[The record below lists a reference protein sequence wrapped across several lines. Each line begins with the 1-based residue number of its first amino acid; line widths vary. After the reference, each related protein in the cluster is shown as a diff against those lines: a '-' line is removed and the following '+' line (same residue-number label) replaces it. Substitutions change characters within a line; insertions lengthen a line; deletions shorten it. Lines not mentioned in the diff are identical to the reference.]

1 MPLFGILQYYQQ
13 KEMVLLFKT
22 KPYQGVLT
30 FSCDSIK
37 PNEK

>member
-1 MPLFGILQYYQQ
+1 MPLFATLQYYQQ
-13 KEMVLLFKT
+13 KEMDLMFKT
-22 KPYQGVLT
+22 KPHQGVLA